1 MELTMSNYQTI
12 NFLEA
17 TVVFLLLTNA
27 ASVILAAWAVR
38 LVMAWRPRTAPATS
52 GVARRVEA
60 ILVRP
65 S

>member
-17 TVVFLLLTNA
+17 ALVFLLLTNA
-27 ASVILAAWAVR
+27 ASIMLAAWAVR
-38 LVMAWRPRTAPATS
+38 LLMAWRPRTAAATS
-52 GVARRVEA
+52 GLARRLEA

>member
-27 ASVILAAWAVR
+27 ASVIVAAWAVR
-38 LVMAWRPRTAPATS
+38 LVMAWRPMPAQATS
-52 GVARRVEA
+52 AMARRIESM
-60 ILVRP
+60 LGRLT
-65 S
+65 